1 MSLSDI
7 NIRERKFH
15 NDLHASGQERSQNK
29 FYKALYHLYSDFINI
44 LQVKTKSAEV
54 LDYGCGHSGWWRN
67 DDLAGGQCLKFS
79 AKKPDVRGARIIYT
93 FSSRNHAPYRR
104 WGTGKNKVVW

>member
-15 NDLHASGQERSQNK
+15 NELHASGQERSQNK

-54 LDYGCGHSGWWRN
+54 LDYGCGIGN
-67 DDLAGGQCLKFS
+67 FAEQIS
-79 AKKPDVRGARIIYT
+79 AFKPKKIIAIDI
-93 FSSRNHAPYRR
+93 SEEAIKKA
-104 WGTGKNKVVW
+104 KNRKQIYNNKIGSIK